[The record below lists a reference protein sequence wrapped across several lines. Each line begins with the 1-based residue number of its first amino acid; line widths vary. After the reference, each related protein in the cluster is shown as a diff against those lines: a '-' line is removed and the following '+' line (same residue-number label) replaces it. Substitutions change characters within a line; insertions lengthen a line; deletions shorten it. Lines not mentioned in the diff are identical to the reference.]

1 MKRSIYITPSLQNGS
16 LSYKNFRLW
25 KFSLNF
31 LQNSIE
37 HQLRSLI
44 IGFNT
49 RQYNS
54 HLYLFNMDIILLR
67 TLDKK

>member
-1 MKRSIYITPSLQNGS
+1 MKRSIYITPSLANGS
-16 LSYKNFRLW
+16 LSYKTSACGNF
-25 KFSLNF
+25 FNF
-31 LQNSIE
+31 LLDRASTWP
-37 HQLRSLI
+37 LI